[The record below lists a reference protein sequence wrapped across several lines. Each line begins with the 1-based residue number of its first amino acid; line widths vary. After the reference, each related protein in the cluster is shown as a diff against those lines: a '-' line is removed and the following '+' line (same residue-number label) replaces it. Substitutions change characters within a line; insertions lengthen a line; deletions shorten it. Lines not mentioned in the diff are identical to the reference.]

1 MEIIQ
6 SSIRQCTRTDVKPQL
21 GISDGCHALCEQRE
35 ITGNG
40 DDLNSLLPL
49 KNSQLFMLETRDYKT
64 DGAESSSGS
73 NIDCHNIPSYRH
85 NVNPDENIHREFS
98 KKVIN
103 KNDPHRVADMINS
116 SKIKE
121 VKEDVVEG
129 MKMVVK
135 DFNDFHKKF
144 YYTVD
149 KMVKSATRK
158 NVSRKDEKKAEVV
171 VDKEASNNTNCDNKR
186 IPPSTSKKKN
196 VLKEVIDDFQCG
208 DKKILR
214 AIARTATVNLTVL
227 TTHLIGGGVVGV
239 MGGLLAGGTIT
250 AKRLGEGIAEEDE
263 KEVAKSIAVYSSAT
277 TASITGQAITG
288 AILLGVG
295 GVALPVVAAVAFGV
309 GCVSGISAGAL
320 SEWGVDNVL
329 EDDKNDNNNQ
339 KESRKENNNTQSY
352 VVLEDEVFFH
362 EKNHNKNQVKCSP
375 EDEEWENNISISYD
389 KAIEGNGKGSR
400 KILQISNNH
409 HCN

>member
-1 MEIIQ
+1 
-6 SSIRQCTRTDVKPQL
+6 
-21 GISDGCHALCEQRE
+21 
-35 ITGNG
+35 
-40 DDLNSLLPL
+40 
-49 KNSQLFMLETRDYKT
+49 
-64 DGAESSSGS
+64 
-73 NIDCHNIPSYRH
+73 
-85 NVNPDENIHREFS
+85 
-98 KKVIN
+98 
-103 KNDPHRVADMINS
+103 
-116 SKIKE
+116 
-121 VKEDVVEG
+121 
-129 MKMVVK
+129 
-135 DFNDFHKKF
+135 
-144 YYTVD
+144 
-149 KMVKSATRK
+149 
-158 NVSRKDEKKAEVV
+158 
-171 VDKEASNNTNCDNKR
+171 
-186 IPPSTSKKKN
+186 
-196 VLKEVIDDFQCG
+196 
-208 DKKILR
+208 
-214 AIARTATVNLTVL
+214 
-227 TTHLIGGGVVGV
+227 
-239 MGGLLAGGTIT
+239 
-250 AKRLGEGIAEEDE
+250 
-263 KEVAKSIAVYSSAT
+263 VYSSAT